1 MLLPIKFVN
10 GHIHERK
17 NIPMI
22 GACKILKLF
31 GLKKVFF

>member
-22 GACKILKLF
+22 GACKILKMISQ
-31 GLKKVFF
+31 KHFF